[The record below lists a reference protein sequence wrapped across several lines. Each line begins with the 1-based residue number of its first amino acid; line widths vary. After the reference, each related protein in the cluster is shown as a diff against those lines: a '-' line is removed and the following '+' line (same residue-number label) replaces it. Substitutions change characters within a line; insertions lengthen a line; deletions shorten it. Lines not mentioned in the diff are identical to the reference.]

1 MWFVAIAVITW
12 SYVKGRSKAPP
23 AAAFVGTG
31 IVYPI
36 AASITALPFASA
48 GLLGG
53 AFAVGWTL
61 NLIYLA
67 AASGSGA
74 PQGADTKQTQGQAD
88 GSNVVPLQKPH
99 HPPGQ
104 IQGGT
109 R

>member
-1 MWFVAIAVITW
+1 MWFVALAVITW
-12 SYVKGRSKAPP
+12 SYVKSQSKAPP

-61 NLIYLA
+61 NLLYLA
-67 AASGSGA
+67 AASAGVN
-74 PQGADTKQTQGQAD
+74 TQTQPAGKGQTD
-88 GSNVVPLQKPH
+88 GSNVVPLKPH